1 MALLTTYYTSST
13 PPFPKRKTNS
23 NNFCM
28 YDPWI
33 EPRHAK
39 KKERGPLFRANPS
52 FATSKSATFATS
64 KNVIKLKK
72 LYFGSRK
79 QTPLRAWTGL
89 VALQS
94 APTFLC
100 FLPSVFLTEGRP
112 AMGCVQGSKHAVSC
126 AWKTERRSFTD
137 NKSHERLLSV
147 SV

>member
-79 QTPLRAWTGL
+79 QTPLRAWT
-89 VALQS
+89 ARS
-94 APTFLC
+94 
-100 FLPSVFLTEGRP
+100 
-112 AMGCVQGSKHAVSC
+112 M
-126 AWKTERRSFTD
+126 RRSPAALTAQHASQPRSITCHPPS
-137 NKSHERLLSV
+137 KRTQSTV
-147 SV
+147 SNTSCDITLYSRASRQKCCA